1 MSKSVARGLI
11 FRPARSRIL
20 PQGKFVQSTVR
31 LKEEEVGMARKTID
45 RALRRE
51 ILDTR
56 NMIQQAEK
64 ADCNESETRRRIERM
79 FENLMGYDPFK
90 HLSRERAI
98 RGAGETEHVDFAIQ
112 IEEGQDAKPEV
123 MVEIK
128 RVCVDLAPKHLK
140 QVSSYAI
147 NAGCEWI
154 LLTNSREW
162 RVYHVAFGQP
172 PITKLISSWNVLTDE
187 VAVLADRFQL
197 ISFKSVR
204 KGALGKLWQK
214 TNVLHPRNLLEA
226 ILSEGGMKLIR
237 RELKKDSGILLSP
250 EDILS
255 GVRRL
260 LNESALIALETVRI
274 SFPERKPRKRKPKT
288 SVDAPVSEEIENPNQ
303 QVAEQVSSEVAP
315 SVDIPSRSEPEEP
328 KCDSQ

>member
-1 MSKSVARGLI
+1 
-11 FRPARSRIL
+11 
-20 PQGKFVQSTVR
+20 
-31 LKEEEVGMARKTID
+31 MARKAMD
-45 RALRRE
+45 KALRRE

-56 NMIQQAEK
+56 NVIQQAEK
-64 ADCNESETRRRIERM
+64 ADCNESETRRRIERI

-90 HLSRERAI
+90 HLSRERAV

-112 IEEGQDAKPEV
+112 SQEGPEAKPEI

-172 PITKLISSWNVLTDE
+172 PITKLVASWNVFTDDLR
-187 VAVLADRFQL
+187 VLADRFEL
-197 ISFKSVR
+197 ISFNSVR
-204 KGALGKLWQK
+204 KGALAKLWQK

-226 ILSEGGMKLIR
+226 ILSEGGVKVIR
-237 RELKKDSGILLSP
+237 RELKKDSGITLSP
-250 EDILS
+250 EDIVS

-260 LNESALIALETVRI
+260 LNESALAELEGVRVF
-274 SFPERKPRKRKPKT
+274 FPEKKPRRRKLKS
-288 SVDAPVSEEIENPNQ
+288 SVEALLPEESETTVQ
-303 QVAEQVSSEVAP
+303 QEDGQVSSEGVP
-315 SVDIPSRSEPEEP
+315 SDELSS
-328 KCDSQ
+328 